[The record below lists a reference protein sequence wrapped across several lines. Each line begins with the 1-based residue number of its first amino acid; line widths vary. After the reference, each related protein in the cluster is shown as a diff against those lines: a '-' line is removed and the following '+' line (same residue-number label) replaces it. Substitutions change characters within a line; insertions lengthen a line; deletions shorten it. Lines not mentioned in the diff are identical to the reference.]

1 MKMHIFPLSWRR
13 RNDMKLE
20 PIIVLSEKELKEY
33 VHLDLEIIEKVE
45 KGFVELAAGN
55 ATVPPIMMLPVPSK
69 DGEVDIKSAFIKGLP
84 SMAIKIA
91 SGFFKNNELD
101 LPSQSGQMLVVS
113 AETGFLEAV
122 LLDNGYLTQV
132 RTAAAG
138 AIAAKYLAPEKA
150 DVVGVFGCGVQAR
163 YQMEALSLVR
173 DFKKIYMYSIDSDER
188 KQAFVD
194 DMTKKL
200 GVEVVSAASGKEVVE
215 NSTIVVTTTPSRKG
229 YLEAEWLHPGLHI
242 TSMGSDAEDKQELM
256 PEVLRDADVVACDL
270 KSQSFRLGELR
281 SAKEK
286 GYLDENSTIYEIG
299 EVISGTKKGRT
310 SDDQISVCDLTGVGV
325 QDTMI
330 ALMAYEIA
338 KREGAGIKVDR

>member
-1 MKMHIFPLSWRR
+1 ME
-13 RNDMKLE
+13 NE
-20 PIIVLSEKELKEY
+20 PIIILSEKELREY
-33 VHLDLEIIEKVE
+33 VNLDLNIIEKIE
-45 KGFVELAAGN
+45 KGFVELSAGN
-55 ATVPPIMMLPVPSK
+55 ATVPPIMMLPVPEK

-91 SGFFKNNELD
+91 SGFFKNNELG

-113 AETGFLEAV
+113 AETGFLQGV
-122 LLDNGYLTQV
+122 LLDNGFLTQV

-138 AIAAKYLAPEKA
+138 AIASKYLAPKKA
-150 DVVGVFGCGVQAR
+150 ETVGVFGCGVQAR

-173 DFKKIYMYSIDSDER
+173 TFKKIYMYSIDSEER
-188 KQAFVD
+188 KQDFVK
-194 DMTKKL
+194 DMTEKL

-215 NSTIVVTTTPSRKG
+215 NSTIVVTTTPARKG

-242 TSMGSDAEDKQELM
+242 TSMGSDAEDKQELL
-256 PEVLRDADVVACDL
+256 PEVFKKADVVACDL
-270 KSQSFRLGELR
+270 KSQCFRLGELR

-286 GYLDENSTIYEIG
+286 GYLDESSDVSEIG
-299 EVISGTKKGRT
+299 DVITGKKPGRT
-310 SDDQISVCDLTGVGV
+310 SEDQISICDLTGVGV

-338 KREGAGIKVDR
+338 KKEGAGIKVPR